1 MPNIREELTLV
12 DNFSSQFT
20 RFIQLAEQSAA
31 SVMDLRGSLNNIET
45 TTARAALATEQLAQ
59 RMSGASRQADNAGNA
74 ISGLMGRVQGL
85 IASYV
90 GLQTVTGL
98 GNLSDT
104 FVQTAAR
111 IDMINDGLHTTQEL
125 LQMLYQSAQNS
136 RGSFT
141 ETADMVSKLGILAG
155 NAFNGTEE
163 IIAFAELL
171 NKQMAIS
178 QTGTQA
184 RQAAMLQLTQ
194 AMSSGVLRGEELNS
208 LLEQTPMIAQTIA
221 DYLGVSVGE
230 MRNLASEG
238 AITAEI
244 MKNSMFWAADEI
256 NKKYE
261 QVPMTWADVW
271 NSFKNTAT
279 MALQP
284 VLNGIN
290 WMANH
295 IDIVAPLVLGLAG
308 AFAVFLIAA
317 NWIQICA
324 AVTNFLTTAQAM
336 LGAVMATVWGPIV
349 IVIVLVIAAIYAVVA
364 AINKLTGSTIS
375 ATGLITGAIAAA
387 LAFIGNIFVA
397 AFNLIMDGLVFVVNG
412 FIGVANII
420 ATVFSN
426 PARAAVGIIHGMADA
441 ILSILEGI
449 ASAIDTLFGS
459 NLAGAVSGW
468 RSTLSGWVNE
478 KWGDLD
484 VVIEPFDAESLHM
497 DRFNYGDAFSAGYD
511 WGSGLSFDGLLGGGS
526 MPSVSV
532 PAAADPSSLLGDIG
546 KSSGKTAGNTS
557 ALKDAVDMTNEDL
570 KMLVDMAERQY
581 VAQVNLT
588 AQSPVINIT
597 GQNTGNTADYR
608 AAMADAVKRVLLE
621 QRASGTY
628 RAYARV

>member
-12 DNFSSQFT
+12 DNFSSPFT

-59 RMSGASRQADNAGNA
+59 QMSGAGRQADNAGNS
-74 ISGLMGRVQGL
+74 IGGLMGKVQGL

-290 WMANH
+290 WLANN

-317 NWIQICA
+317 NWVNICTA
-324 AVTNFLTTAQAM
+324 ATTLLANVQAM
-336 LGAVMATVWGPIV
+336 AAAVMATSWGLPLIIIV
-349 IVIVLVIAAIYAVVA
+349 ALIGVFFAAVA
-364 AINKLTGSTIS
+364 AVNHFAGTSIS
-375 ATGLITGAIAAA
+375 AFGVITGAISVAV
-387 LAFIGNIFVA
+387 AFIGNIFVA
-397 AFNLIMDGLVFVVNG
+397 VYNLIIDGIIFVLNG
-412 FIGVANII
+412 FIGFANVL
-420 ATVFSN
+420 ATLFN
-426 PARAAVGIIHGMADA
+426 DPARAIVEVFSGMADA
-441 ILSILEGI
+441 VLSILQSI
-449 ASAIDTLFGS
+449 ASAIDAVFGS
-459 NLAGAVSGW
+459 NLASAVSGW
-468 RSTLSGWVNE
+468 RDGLSGWVNE
-478 KWGDLD
+478 SYGDLT
-484 VVIEPFDAESLHM
+484 VVAEPFNPEDYHL
-497 DRFNYGDAFSAGYD
+497 DRFSYGDAWNKGYD
-511 WGSGLSFDGLLGGGS
+511 WGSNFSFGGLFGGS
-526 MPSVSV
+526 GAGAGFPSVGS
-532 PAAADPSSLLGDIG
+532 ASDLLGDIG
-546 KSSGKTAGNTS
+546 KNTGKTAGNTS

-597 GQNTGNTADYR
+597 GQNTGNTADDR

>member
-1 MPNIREELTLV
+1 MATISENLV
-12 DNFSSQFT
+12 LRDNFSAAFT
-20 RFIQLAEQSAA
+20 NFIRLAEQASSA
-31 SVMDLRGSLNNIET
+31 VIDMRGSLNNIET

-59 RMSGASRQADNAGNA
+59 RMSQTSRQADNTGNS
-74 ISGLMGRVQGL
+74 ISGLMGKVKGL
-85 IASYV
+85 VASYV

-104 FVQTAAR
+104 FVQIAAR

-271 NSFKNTAT
+271 NSFNNTAT

-290 WMANH
+290 WMANN
-295 IDIVAPLVLGLAG
+295 IEIVAPLVLGLTG

-317 NWIQICA
+317 NWVNICTAATSLLATVQRMAA
-324 AVTNFLTTAQAM
+324 AVTATA
-336 LGAVMATVWGPIV
+336 WGWPLIIIV
-349 IVIVLVIAAIYAVVA
+349 ALIGVFFAAVA
-364 AINKLTGSTIS
+364 A
-375 ATGLITGAIAAA
+375 
-387 LAFIGNIFVA
+387 
-397 AFNLIMDGLVFVVNG
+397 VNHFAG
-412 FIGVANII
+412 TSV
-420 ATVFSN
+420 S
-426 PARAAVGIIHGMADA
+426 AVGIIVGVFAALFAFVYNTVIVNLYNGFALFANFIANVFTNPVAAVKVLFYDMAATVLGYISNIAHA
-441 ILSILEGI
+441 IENLINAIPGVQVSITSGLDGLVNNLKS
-449 ASAIDTLFGS
+449 ASASVKAESGYKEYFKPMEYKDLTSAFQSGYSAGSDFSFGRLFGGS
-459 NLAGAVSGW
+459 GAGA
-468 RSTLSGWVNE
+468 
-478 KWGDLD
+478 
-484 VVIEPFDAESLHM
+484 
-497 DRFNYGDAFSAGYD
+497 
-511 WGSGLSFDGLLGGGS
+511 SF
-526 MPSVSV
+526 PSVGS
-532 PAAADPSSLLGDIG
+532 AADLLGDIG
-546 KSSGKTAGNTS
+546 KNTGKTAGNTS
-557 ALKDAVDMTNEDL
+557 ALADAVDMTNEDL
-570 KMLVDMAERQY
+570 QMLVDMAERQY

-588 AQSPVINIT
+588 SQAPVINIT
-597 GQNTGNTADYR
+597 GQNTGNTAEDR
-608 AAMADAVKRVLLE
+608 AAMADAIKRVLLE

>member
-12 DNFSSQFT
+12 DNFSSPFT

-59 RMSGASRQADNAGNA
+59 QMSGASRQADNAGNA

-317 NWIQICA
+317 NWVNICTAATSLLATVQRMAA
-324 AVTNFLTTAQAM
+324 AVTATA
-336 LGAVMATVWGPIV
+336 WGWPLIIIV
-349 IVIVLVIAAIYAVVA
+349 ALIGVFFAAVA
-364 AINKLTGSTIS
+364 A
-375 ATGLITGAIAAA
+375 
-387 LAFIGNIFVA
+387 
-397 AFNLIMDGLVFVVNG
+397 VNHFAG
-412 FIGVANII
+412 TSV
-420 ATVFSN
+420 S
-426 PARAAVGIIHGMADA
+426 AVGIIVGVFAALFAFVYNTVIVNLYNGFAMFANFIANVFTNPVAAVKVLFYDMAATVLGYISNIAHA
-441 ILSILEGI
+441 IENLINAIPGVQVSITSGLDGLVNNLKS
-449 ASAIDTLFGS
+449 ASASVKAESGYKEYFKPMEYKDLTGAFQSGYSAGSNFSFGGLFGGS
-459 NLAGAVSGW
+459 GAGAG
-468 RSTLSGWVNE
+468 
-478 KWGDLD
+478 
-484 VVIEPFDAESLHM
+484 F
-497 DRFNYGDAFSAGYD
+497 
-511 WGSGLSFDGLLGGGS
+511 
-526 MPSVSV
+526 PSVGS
-532 PAAADPSSLLGDIG
+532 ASDLLGDIG
-546 KSSGKTAGNTS
+546 KNTGKTAGNTS

-597 GQNTGNTADYR
+597 GQNTGNTADDR

>member
-1 MPNIREELTLV
+1 MPQIREQLILE
-12 DNFSSQFT
+12 DHFT
-20 RFIQLAEQSAA
+20 QPFTEFIQLAQRAA
-31 SVMDLRGSLNNIET
+31 SSMDMLQGSLSNIET
-45 TTARAALATEQLAQ
+45 ATARTALATESLGTSFSRSTASSASTSTAVDGLTRRLLGLASAYVGIQ
-59 RMSGASRQADNAGNA
+59 TV
-74 ISGLMGRVQGL
+74 SGLV
-85 IASYV
+85 
-90 GLQTVTGL
+90 
-98 GNLSDT
+98 NLSDT
-104 FVQTAAR
+104 FTQTTAR
-111 IDMINDGLHTTQEL
+111 LDLMNDGLQTTQEL

-284 VLNGIN
+284 VLNAIN
-290 WMANH
+290 WLANN
-295 IDIVAPLVLGLAG
+295 IQIIAPIVLGLAT
-308 AFAVFLIAA
+308 AFGVFLIAA

-375 ATGLITGAIAAA
+375 ATGLITGTIAAA

-420 ATVFSN
+420 ATAFSN

-511 WGSGLSFDGLLGGGS
+511 WGSNLSFGGLPSGGD
-526 MPSVSV
+526 MPSASI

-546 KSSGKTAGNTS
+546 KSSGKTADNTG
-557 ALKDAVDMTNEDL
+557 ALKKSVDMTNEDL
-570 KMLVDMAERQY
+570 QMLVDLAERQY

-588 AQSPVINIT
+588 SQTPVINVT
-597 GQNTGNTADYR
+597 GQNTGNTAADR
-608 AAMADAVKRVLLE
+608 TALADAIKTVLLE

>member
-59 RMSGASRQADNAGNA
+59 QMSGAGRQADNAGNA

-317 NWIQICA
+317 NWVNICTAATSLLATVQRMAA
-324 AVTNFLTTAQAM
+324 AVTATA
-336 LGAVMATVWGPIV
+336 WGWPLIIIV
-349 IVIVLVIAAIYAVVA
+349 ALIGVFFAAVA
-364 AINKLTGSTIS
+364 A
-375 ATGLITGAIAAA
+375 
-387 LAFIGNIFVA
+387 
-397 AFNLIMDGLVFVVNG
+397 VNHFAG
-412 FIGVANII
+412 TSV
-420 ATVFSN
+420 S
-426 PARAAVGIIHGMADA
+426 AVGIIVGVFAALFAFVYNTVIVNLYNGFAMFANFIANVFTNPVAAVKVLFYDMAATVLGYISNIAHA
-441 ILSILEGI
+441 IENLINAIPGVQVSITSGLDGLVNNLKS
-449 ASAIDTLFGS
+449 ASASVKAESGYKEYFKPMEYKDLTSAFQSGYSAGSSFSFGGLFG
-459 NLAGAVSGW
+459 
-468 RSTLSGWVNE
+468 
-478 KWGDLD
+478 
-484 VVIEPFDAESLHM
+484 
-497 DRFNYGDAFSAGYD
+497 
-511 WGSGLSFDGLLGGGS
+511 GSGTGAGF
-526 MPSVSV
+526 PSVGSV
-532 PAAADPSSLLGDIG
+532 ADLLGDIG
-546 KSSGKTAGNTS
+546 KNTGTTAGNTS

-588 AQSPVINIT
+588 SQAPVINIT
-597 GQNTGNTADYR
+597 GQNTGNTADDR

>member
-59 RMSGASRQADNAGNA
+59 QMSGASRQADNARNA

-317 NWIQICA
+317 NWVNICTA
-324 AVTNFLTTAQAM
+324 ATTLLANVQAM
-336 LGAVMATVWGPIV
+336 AAAVMATSWGLPLIIIV
-349 IVIVLVIAAIYAVVA
+349 ALIGVFFAAVA
-364 AINKLTGSTIS
+364 A
-375 ATGLITGAIAAA
+375 
-387 LAFIGNIFVA
+387 
-397 AFNLIMDGLVFVVNG
+397 VNHFAG
-412 FIGVANII
+412 TSV
-420 ATVFSN
+420 S
-426 PARAAVGIIHGMADA
+426 AVGIIVGVFAALFAFVYNTVIVNLYNGFAMFANFIANVFTNPVAAVKVLFYDMAATVLGYISNIAHA
-441 ILSILEGI
+441 IENLINAIPGVQVSITSGLDGLVNNLKS
-449 ASAIDTLFGS
+449 ASASVKAESGYKEYFKPMEYKDLTSAFQSGYSAGSDFSFGGLFGGS
-459 NLAGAVSGW
+459 GAGA
-468 RSTLSGWVNE
+468 
-478 KWGDLD
+478 
-484 VVIEPFDAESLHM
+484 
-497 DRFNYGDAFSAGYD
+497 
-511 WGSGLSFDGLLGGGS
+511 SF
-526 MPSVSV
+526 PSVGS
-532 PAAADPSSLLGDIG
+532 AADLLGDIG
-546 KSSGKTAGNTS
+546 KNTGKTAGNTS

-597 GQNTGNTADYR
+597 GQNTGNTAEDR
-608 AAMADAVKRVLLE
+608 AAMADAIKRVLLE

>member
-59 RMSGASRQADNAGNA
+59 QMSGAGRQADNAGNS
-74 ISGLMGRVQGL
+74 IGGLMGKVKGL
-85 IASYV
+85 VASYV
-90 GLQTVTGL
+90 GLQTLTGL
-98 GNLSDT
+98 VNLSDT
-104 FVQTAAR
+104 FTQTTAR
-111 IDMINDGLHTTQEL
+111 IDLMNDGLQTTQEL
-125 LQMLYQSAQNS
+125 TQMIYQSAQNS
-136 RGSFT
+136 RGAFDA
-141 ETADMVSKLGILAG
+141 TAAMVSKLGTLAG
-155 NAFNGTEE
+155 NAFNSSQE
-163 IIAFAELL
+163 IIAFVEQL
-171 NKQMAIS
+171 NKQMALS
-178 QTGTQA
+178 GTSVQEG
-184 RQAAMLQLTQ
+184 QAAMLQLTQ
-194 AMSSGVLRGEELNS
+194 AMASGVLRGEELNS
-208 LLEQTPMIAQTIA
+208 VMEQTPMIAQTIA
-221 DYLGVSVGE
+221 GYLGVNTGKLRE
-230 MRNLASEG
+230 MASEG
-238 AITAEI
+238 LVTAEI
-244 MKNSMFWAADEI
+244 VKNAMFDAAKETNAAFNDM
-256 NKKYE
+256 
-261 QVPMTWADVW
+261 PMTWAQVW
-271 NSFKNTAT
+271 QSFKNTAT

-290 WMANH
+290 WLANN

-597 GQNTGNTADYR
+597 GQNTGNTADDR

>member
-74 ISGLMGRVQGL
+74 ISGLTGRVQGL

-90 GLQTVTGL
+90 GLQTISGL

-104 FVQTAAR
+104 FTQTTAR
-111 IDMINDGLHTTQEL
+111 IDLMNDGLHTTQEL
-125 LQMLYQSAQNS
+125 TQMLYQSAQNT
-136 RGSFT
+136 RGSFV
-141 ETADMVSKLGILAG
+141 ETANMVSKLGTLAG
-155 NAFNGTEE
+155 EAFNNTEE
-163 IIAFAELL
+163 IIAFTELL

-178 QTGTQA
+178 QTGTQE

-208 LLEQTPMIAQTIA
+208 IMEQTPMIAQTIA

-244 MKNSMFWAADEI
+244 VKNAMFWAADEI
-256 NKKYE
+256 DKKYE
-261 QVPMTWADVW
+261 QIPMTWADVW
-271 NSFKNTAT
+271 KSFKNTAI

-290 WMANH
+290 WLANN

-317 NWIQICA
+317 NWINICTAATKILKSAQAMAA
-324 AVTNFLTTAQAM
+324 AVTATA
-336 LGAVMATVWGPIV
+336 WGWTIIV
-349 IVIVLVIAAIYAVVA
+349 IVALIGVFFAAVA
-364 AINKLTGSTIS
+364 AVNHFAGTSIS
-375 ATGLITGAIAAA
+375 AFGLITGAISVAV
-387 LAFIGNIFVA
+387 AFVWNVFA
-397 AFNLIMDGLVFVVNG
+397 AFFNYIMDGLVLIVNA
-412 FIGVANII
+412 FIGVGNII
-420 ATVFSN
+420 ATCFNN
-426 PARAAVGIIHGMADA
+426 PARAAVEVIRGMADT
-441 ILSILEGI
+441 ILGILESI

-459 NLAGAVSGW
+459 GLASAVSGLRGRLDDWADSFGEATVW
-468 RSTLSGWVNE
+468 REPINAS
-478 KWGDLD
+478 DLHL
-484 VVIEPFDAESLHM
+484 ERM
-497 DRFNYGDAFSAGYD
+497 DYGDAWNKGYD
-511 WGSGLSFDGLLGGGS
+511 WGSNFSIGDILGIGN
-526 MPSVSV
+526 MPEISIPDVG
-532 PAAADPSSLLGDIG
+532 PASDLLGDIG
-546 KSSGKTAGNTS
+546 KDAKKTAGNTS

-588 AQSPVINIT
+588 SQTPVINIT
-597 GQNTGNTADYR
+597 GQNTGNTAEDR
-608 AAMADAVKRVLLE
+608 AAMADAVKHVLLE

>member
-90 GLQTVTGL
+90 GLQTISGL

-104 FVQTAAR
+104 FTQTTAR
-111 IDMINDGLHTTQEL
+111 IDLMNDGLHTTQEL
-125 LQMLYQSAQNS
+125 TQMLYQSAQDT
-136 RGSFT
+136 RGSFV
-141 ETADMVSKLGILAG
+141 ETANMVSKLGTLAG
-155 NAFNGTEE
+155 EAFNNTEE
-163 IIAFAELL
+163 IIAFTELL

-178 QTGTQA
+178 QTGTQE

-208 LLEQTPMIAQTIA
+208 IMEQTPMIAQTIA

-244 MKNSMFWAADEI
+244 VKNAMFWAADEI
-256 NKKYE
+256 DKKYE
-261 QVPMTWADVW
+261 QIPMTWADVW
-271 NSFKNTAT
+271 KSFKNTAI

-290 WMANH
+290 WLANN

-317 NWIQICA
+317 NWINICTAATKILKSAQAMAA
-324 AVTNFLTTAQAM
+324 AVTATA
-336 LGAVMATVWGPIV
+336 WGWPIIV
-349 IVIVLVIAAIYAVVA
+349 IVALIGVFFAAVA
-364 AINKLTGSTIS
+364 AVNHFAGTSIS
-375 ATGLITGAIAAA
+375 AFGLITGAISVAV
-387 LAFIGNIFVA
+387 AFVWNVFA
-397 AFNLIMDGLVFVVNG
+397 AFFNYIMDGLVLIVNA
-412 FIGVANII
+412 FIGVGNII
-420 ATVFSN
+420 ATCFNN
-426 PARAAVGIIHGMADA
+426 PARAAVEVIRGMADT
-441 ILSILEGI
+441 ILGILESI

-459 NLAGAVSGW
+459 GLASAVSGLRGRLDDWANSFGEATVW
-468 RSTLSGWVNE
+468 REPINAS
-478 KWGDLD
+478 DLHL
-484 VVIEPFDAESLHM
+484 ERM
-497 DRFNYGDAFSAGYD
+497 DYGDAWNKGYD
-511 WGSGLSFDGLLGGGS
+511 WGSNFSIGDILGIGN
-526 MPSVSV
+526 MPEISIPDVG
-532 PAAADPSSLLGDIG
+532 PASDLLGDIG
-546 KSSGKTAGNTS
+546 KDAKKTAGNTS

-588 AQSPVINIT
+588 SQAPVINIT
-597 GQNTGNTADYR
+597 GQNTGNTAEDR
-608 AAMADAVKRVLLE
+608 AAMADAVKHVLLE

>member
-12 DNFSSQFT
+12 DNFSSPFT

-90 GLQTVTGL
+90 GLQTVGGL
-98 GNLSDT
+98 VNLSDT
-104 FVQTAAR
+104 FTQTTAR
-111 IDMINDGLHTTQEL
+111 IDMMNDELQSTQEL
-125 LQMLYQSAQNS
+125 IRMIYQSAQAS
-136 RGSFT
+136 RGSFDA
-141 ETADMVSKLGILAG
+141 TASMVSKLGTLAG
-155 NAFNGTEE
+155 NAFNSSQE
-163 IIAFAELL
+163 IVAFAEQL
-171 NKQMAIS
+171 NKQMALS
-178 QTGTQA
+178 QAGTEA

-194 AMSSGVLRGEELNS
+194 AMASGVLRGEELNAVFEHTS
-208 LLEQTPMIAQTIA
+208 TIAQTIA
-221 DYLGVSVGE
+221 DYLGVNPGKLRE
-230 MRNLASEG
+230 MASEG
-238 AITAEI
+238 LVTAEVV
-244 MKNSMFWAADEI
+244 KNAMFWAAEET
-256 NKKYE
+256 NQKFE
-261 QVPMTWADVW
+261 QIPMTWADVW

-290 WMANH
+290 WMANN

-364 AINKLTGSTIS
+364 AINMLTGSTIS

-459 NLAGAVSGW
+459 NLAGAVSGL
-468 RSTLSGWVNE
+468 RSKLSGWVNE

-497 DRFNYGDAFSAGYD
+497 DRFNYGDAFGAGYD
-511 WGSGLSFDGLLGGGS
+511 WGSNLSFGGLPSGGG
-526 MPSVSV
+526 MPSVSI

-546 KSSGKTAGNTS
+546 KSSGKTADNTG

-597 GQNTGNTADYR
+597 GQNTGNTADDR
-608 AAMADAVKRVLLE
+608 AAMADAIKRVLLE

>member
-59 RMSGASRQADNAGNA
+59 QMSGAGRQADNAGNA

-317 NWIQICA
+317 NWVNICTAATTLLANVQAMAA
-324 AVTNFLTTAQAM
+324 AVTATA
-336 LGAVMATVWGPIV
+336 WGWPLIV
-349 IVIVLVIAAIYAVVA
+349 IVALIGIFVA
-364 AINKLTGSTIS
+364 AVAAVNHFAGTSIS
-375 ATGLITGAIAAA
+375 AFGVITGAISVAV
-387 LAFIGNIFVA
+387 AFIGNIFVA
-397 AFNLIMDGLVFVVNG
+397 VYNLIIDGIIFVLNG
-412 FIGVANII
+412 FIGFANVL
-420 ATVFSN
+420 ATLFN
-426 PARAAVGIIHGMADA
+426 DPARAIVEVFSGMADA
-441 ILSILEGI
+441 VLSILQSI
-449 ASAIDTLFGS
+449 ASAIDAVFGS
-459 NLAGAVSGW
+459 NLASAVSGW
-468 RSTLSGWVNE
+468 RDGLSGWVNE
-478 KWGDLD
+478 SYGDLT
-484 VVIEPFDAESLHM
+484 VVAEPFNPEDYHL
-497 DRFNYGDAFSAGYD
+497 DRFSYGDAWNKGYD
-511 WGSGLSFDGLLGGGS
+511 WGSNFSFGGLFGGS
-526 MPSVSV
+526 GAGAGFPSVGS
-532 PAAADPSSLLGDIG
+532 ASDLLGDIG
-546 KSSGKTAGNTS
+546 KNTGKTAGNTS

-597 GQNTGNTADYR
+597 GQNTGNTADDR
-608 AAMADAVKRVLLE
+608 AAMADAIKRVLLE

>member
-59 RMSGASRQADNAGNA
+59 RMSGTSRQADNAGNA
-74 ISGLMGRVQGL
+74 ISGLTGRVQGL

-90 GLQTVTGL
+90 GLQTISGL

-104 FVQTAAR
+104 FTQTTAR
-111 IDMINDGLHTTQEL
+111 IDLMNDGLHTTQEL
-125 LQMLYQSAQNS
+125 TQMLYQSAQDT
-136 RGSFT
+136 RGSFV
-141 ETADMVSKLGILAG
+141 ETANMVSKLGTLAG
-155 NAFNGTEE
+155 EAFNNTEE
-163 IIAFAELL
+163 IIAFTELL

-178 QTGTQA
+178 QTGTQE

-208 LLEQTPMIAQTIA
+208 IMEQTPMIAQTIA

-244 MKNSMFWAADEI
+244 VKNAMFWAADEI
-256 NKKYE
+256 DKKYE
-261 QVPMTWADVW
+261 QIPMTWADVW
-271 NSFKNTAT
+271 KSFKNTAI
-279 MALQP
+279 MVLQP

-290 WMANH
+290 WLANN

-317 NWIQICA
+317 NWINICTAATKILKSAQAMAA
-324 AVTNFLTTAQAM
+324 AVTATA
-336 LGAVMATVWGPIV
+336 WGWPIIV
-349 IVIVLVIAAIYAVVA
+349 IVALIGVFFAAVA
-364 AINKLTGSTIS
+364 AVNHFAGTSIS
-375 ATGLITGAIAAA
+375 AFGLITGAISVAV
-387 LAFIGNIFVA
+387 AFVWNVFA
-397 AFNLIMDGLVFVVNG
+397 AFFNYIMDGLVLIVNA
-412 FIGVANII
+412 FIGVGNII
-420 ATVFSN
+420 ATCFNN
-426 PARAAVGIIHGMADA
+426 PARAAVEVIRGMADT
-441 ILSILEGI
+441 ILGILESI
-449 ASAIDTLFGS
+449 ASAIDTLFGTG
-459 NLAGAVSGW
+459 LASAVSGLRGRLGDWANSFGEATVW
-468 RSTLSGWVNE
+468 REPINAS
-478 KWGDLD
+478 DLHL
-484 VVIEPFDAESLHM
+484 ERM
-497 DRFNYGDAFSAGYD
+497 DYGDAWNKGYD
-511 WGSGLSFDGLLGGGS
+511 WGSNFSIGDILGIGN
-526 MPSVSV
+526 MPEISIPDVG
-532 PAAADPSSLLGDIG
+532 PASDLLGDIG
-546 KSSGKTAGNTS
+546 KDAKKTAGNTS

-588 AQSPVINIT
+588 SQTPVINIT
-597 GQNTGNTADYR
+597 GQNTGNTAEDR
-608 AAMADAVKRVLLE
+608 AAMADAVKHVLLE

>member
-90 GLQTVTGL
+90 GLQTISGL

-104 FVQTAAR
+104 FTQTTAR
-111 IDMINDGLHTTQEL
+111 IDLMNDGLHTTQEL
-125 LQMLYQSAQNS
+125 TQMLYQSAQNT
-136 RGSFT
+136 RGSFV
-141 ETADMVSKLGILAG
+141 ETANMVSKLGTLAG
-155 NAFNGTEE
+155 EAFNNTEE
-163 IIAFAELL
+163 IIAFTELL

-178 QTGTQA
+178 QTGTQE

-208 LLEQTPMIAQTIA
+208 IMEQTPMIAQTIA

-244 MKNSMFWAADEI
+244 VKNAMFWAADEI
-256 NKKYE
+256 DKKYE
-261 QVPMTWADVW
+261 QIPMTWADVW
-271 NSFKNTAT
+271 KSFKNTAI

-290 WMANH
+290 WLANN

-317 NWIQICA
+317 NWINICTAATKILKSAQAMAA
-324 AVTNFLTTAQAM
+324 AVTATA
-336 LGAVMATVWGPIV
+336 WGWPIIV
-349 IVIVLVIAAIYAVVA
+349 IVALIGVFFAAVA
-364 AINKLTGSTIS
+364 AVNYFAGTSIS
-375 ATGLITGAIAAA
+375 AFGLITGAISVAV
-387 LAFIGNIFVA
+387 AFVWNVFA
-397 AFNLIMDGLVFVVNG
+397 AFFNYIMDGLVLIVNA
-412 FIGVANII
+412 FIGVGNII
-420 ATVFSN
+420 ATCFNN
-426 PARAAVGIIHGMADA
+426 PARAAVEVIRGMADT
-441 ILSILEGI
+441 ILGILESI

-459 NLAGAVSGW
+459 GLASAVSGLRGRLDDWANSFGEATVW
-468 RSTLSGWVNE
+468 REPINAS
-478 KWGDLD
+478 DLHL
-484 VVIEPFDAESLHM
+484 ERM
-497 DRFNYGDAFSAGYD
+497 DYGDAWNKGYD
-511 WGSGLSFDGLLGGGS
+511 WGSNFSIGDILGIGN
-526 MPSVSV
+526 MPEISIPDVG
-532 PAAADPSSLLGDIG
+532 PASDLLGDIG
-546 KSSGKTAGNTS
+546 KDAKKTAGNTS

-588 AQSPVINIT
+588 SQTPVINIT
-597 GQNTGNTADYR
+597 GQNTGNTAEDR
-608 AAMADAVKRVLLE
+608 AAMADAVKHVLLE